1 VRKGLGGNMPAK
13 RIIITIPA
21 EDKLWLDG
29 YAEVNKISVAE
40 AVRQGIH
47 LLKKGER
54 QKDYRRL
61 VGSTRGLWKKGNGLE
76 YQQEVR
82 REWEHSYE

>member
-1 VRKGLGGNMPAK
+1 MPAK
-13 RIIITIPA
+13 RIIITIPD

-29 YAEVNKISVAE
+29 YAKVHKISVAE
-40 AVRQGIH
+40 AVRQGIN
-47 LLKKGER
+47 LLKKREW

-61 VGSTRGLWKKGNGLE
+61 VESTRGLWKKGNGLE

-82 REWEHSYE
+82 REWEHPYG

>member
-1 VRKGLGGNMPAK
+1 MPAK

-29 YAEVNKISVAE
+29 YAKVNKISVAE
-40 AVRQGIH
+40 AIRQGIG
-47 LLKKGER
+47 LLKKGQR

-61 VGSTRGLWKKGNGLE
+61 VESPRSLWKKGNGLE
-76 YQQEVR
+76 YQQKVR
-82 REWEHSYE
+82 REWAHPL